1 MARALLGYVG
11 TSSTTPLQD
20 LELARLRSRVR
31 ELEAEVSE
39 LRAEA
44 AARRAVESD
53 SVEAELSRI
62 VGQHPAALA

>member
-11 TSSTTPLQD
+11 STSSELQA
-20 LELARLRSRVR
+20 LELARLRARVR
-31 ELEAEVSE
+31 QLQAEVSE

-44 AARRAVESD
+44 AANRAVDIE

-62 VGQHPAALA
+62 VGQHPAALT